1 MYMPNDKAAQYS
13 MEIPDSAGSRRTAE
27 TQILVEMRISRTKKF
42 LQSDTSLEQILVAN
56 SYGGNFASR
65 IYNKPLCDD
74 RKQLTEETDS
84 LNIDLQSQE

>member
-1 MYMPNDKAAQYS
+1 
-13 MEIPDSAGSRRTAE
+13 METPDSAGSRRTAE

>member
-13 MEIPDSAGSRRTAE
+13 METPDSAGSRRTAE